1 MSKWQL
7 KDVIMVGIVSLVF
20 GVVYLGA
27 VHLGVLLSTLLT
39 PFGLAILANEFL
51 FGIWF
56 MASAFAGY
64 VLRKPGAA
72 TITEMIAALLE
83 VFMGNFYGPIIFVS
97 GFLQGIGTEAGF
109 AAFRYRKFGWSSL
122 ILGALGATVTSF
134 IWGMI
139 RSSFLDLKWHLLLT
153 IFVIRLLSALLF
165 SAVLVKVVCD
175 HLAKMGVLNSYPI
188 AQHTRFKQSRVKE

>member
-27 VHLGVLLSTLLT
+27 VHLGVFLGAVLT
-39 PFGLAILANEFL
+39 PFGLSILANEFL

-56 MASAFAGY
+56 MAAAFAGY

-109 AAFRYRKFGWSSL
+109 IAFRYRKFGWASL
-122 ILGALGATVTSF
+122 LLGAFGATVTSF
-134 IWGMI
+134 IWGI
-139 RSSFLDLKWHLLLT
+139 VRSSFLGLSWQLLLT
-153 IFVIRLLSALLF
+153 IFVIRLLSAVFF
-165 SAVLVKVVCD
+165 SVILIKVLCD

-188 AQHTRFKQSRVKE
+188 AQDVDASKGL

>member
-64 VLRKPGAA
+64 VLRK
-72 TITEMIAALLE
+72 
-83 VFMGNFYGPIIFVS
+83 
-97 GFLQGIGTEAGF
+97 
-109 AAFRYRKFGWSSL
+109 
-122 ILGALGATVTSF
+122 
-134 IWGMI
+134 
-139 RSSFLDLKWHLLLT
+139 
-153 IFVIRLLSALLF
+153 
-165 SAVLVKVVCD
+165 
-175 HLAKMGVLNSYPI
+175 
-188 AQHTRFKQSRVKE
+188 TRCSHDY